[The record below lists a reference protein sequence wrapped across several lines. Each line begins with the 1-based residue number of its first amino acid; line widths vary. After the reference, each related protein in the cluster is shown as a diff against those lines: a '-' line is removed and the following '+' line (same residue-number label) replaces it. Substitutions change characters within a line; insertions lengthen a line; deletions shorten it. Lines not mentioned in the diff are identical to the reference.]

1 MSGEKNHN
9 QIHYYYVTE
18 KSVVENIYKSVWSPM
33 HPKEGRNIFN
43 KIFEQ

>member
-1 MSGEKNHN
+1 MSGKKNHN

-18 KSVVENIYKSVWSPM
+18 KSVVENIYKSVRSPM